1 MDQTKSKPNL
11 HAFDRV
17 FPDNERMVTTKCP
30 DPILHEILDWQ
41 VRDLT
46 ELVKA
51 AVLCIEDL
59 PPALLRNHGDLTAS
73 ERAAYDRLAAAVRK
87 IK

>member
-1 MDQTKSKPNL
+1 MRN
-11 HAFDRV
+11 R
-17 FPDNERMVTTKCP
+17 CP
-30 DPILHEILDWQ
+30 DELLHEIAHASIED
-41 VRDLT
+41 VT

>member
-1 MDQTKSKPNL
+1 MQT
-11 HAFDRV
+11 R
-17 FPDNERMVTTKCP
+17 CP
-30 DPILHEILDWQ
+30 DELIHEIAHASIED
-41 VRDLT
+41 VT

-73 ERAAYDRLAAAVRK
+73 ERAAYDRLAKAVRK

>member
-1 MDQTKSKPNL
+1 MRN
-11 HAFDRV
+11 R
-17 FPDNERMVTTKCP
+17 CP
-30 DPILHEILDWQ
+30 DELIHEIAHASIED
-41 VRDLT
+41 VT
-46 ELVKA
+46 EVVKA

>member
-1 MDQTKSKPNL
+1 MRN
-11 HAFDRV
+11 R
-17 FPDNERMVTTKCP
+17 CP
-30 DPILHEILDWQ
+30 DELIHEIAHASIED
-41 VRDLT
+41 VA

-73 ERAAYDRLAAAVRK
+73 ERAAYDRLATAVRK

>member
-1 MDQTKSKPNL
+1 MRN
-11 HAFDRV
+11 R
-17 FPDNERMVTTKCP
+17 CP
-30 DPILHEILDWQ
+30 DELIHEIAHASIAD
-41 VRDLT
+41 VT

-59 PPALLRNHGDLTAS
+59 PPALLRNHGDLTVN
-73 ERAAYDRLAAAVRK
+73 ERAAYQRLADAVRK

>member
-1 MDQTKSKPNL
+1 MRT
-11 HAFDRV
+11 R
-17 FPDNERMVTTKCP
+17 CP
-30 DPILHEILDWQ
+30 DELLHEIAHASIED
-41 VRDLT
+41 VT

-59 PPALLRNHGDLTAS
+59 PVVELNRFAIGHEARI
-73 ERAAYDRLAAAVRK
+73 AYDRLAAAVRK

>member
-1 MDQTKSKPNL
+1 MRN
-11 HAFDRV
+11 R
-17 FPDNERMVTTKCP
+17 CP
-30 DPILHEILDWQ
+30 DELIHEIAHASIED
-41 VRDLT
+41 VT

-73 ERAAYDRLAAAVRK
+73 EHAAYDRLAAAVRK

>member
-1 MDQTKSKPNL
+1 MGGMRT
-11 HAFDRV
+11 R
-17 FPDNERMVTTKCP
+17 CP
-30 DPILHEILDWQ
+30 DELLHEIAQASIKD
-41 VRDLT
+41 VT

-59 PPALLRNHGDLTAS
+59 PPALLRNHGDLTVS
-73 ERAAYDRLAAAVRK
+73 ERAAYDRLAKAVRK

>member
-1 MDQTKSKPNL
+1 MRN
-11 HAFDRV
+11 R
-17 FPDNERMVTTKCP
+17 CP
-30 DPILHEILDWQ
+30 DELIHEIAHASIED
-41 VRDLT
+41 VT